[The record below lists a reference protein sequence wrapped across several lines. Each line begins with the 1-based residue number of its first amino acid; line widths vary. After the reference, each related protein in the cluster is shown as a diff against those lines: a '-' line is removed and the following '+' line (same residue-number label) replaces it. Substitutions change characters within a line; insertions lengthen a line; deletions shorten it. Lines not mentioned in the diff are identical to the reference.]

1 MYKGILPKLGTGESC
16 DGYHSSGN
24 CKMSWRVRPW
34 AVSQNE
40 SPALTGTMKGLFL
53 SGLACSLPFKTQR
66 EEQRFYPMV
75 TVLCLSL
82 SSFNYRDH
90 AFWMRYWNTWL
101 DAWPNNGMKN
111 LKWGQLY
118 IRTLEAQWTDSFY
131 LVPFTY
137 NPNKARFALCS
148 ISVHSCIKF

>member
-1 MYKGILPKLGTGESC
+1 MSFPNLAQVNPVTGTNHLGIVKCAEGWN
-16 DGYHSSGN
+16 SGP
-24 CKMSWRVRPW
+24 VG
-34 AVSQNE
+34 QNE
-40 SPALTGTMKGLFL
+40 SPTLTGTMKGLFL

-82 SSFNYRDH
+82 SSFNYRDN
-90 AFWMRYWNTWL
+90 AFWMRYWNAWL
-101 DAWPNNGMKN
+101 DAWPNNGMKY

-118 IRTLEAQWTDSFY
+118 TRTLDPQWMDSFY
-131 LVPFTY
+131 FAPFTY

-148 ISVHSCIKF
+148 ISVHNWIKF